1 MDIIEIKTIKLNT
14 LIGVYDWEKTVPQTL
29 IVDIAYALPPLSE
42 GSDQLAE
49 TIDYDAI
56 ILHIQQF
63 ATTHHFQLIET
74 LANRLVQSLFEQFA
88 TPWIKLS
95 INKPYANLQAKAIVF
110 TIERQRK
117 L

>member
-1 MDIIEIKTIKLNT
+1 MDIIELKTIKLNT

-29 IVDIAYALPPLSE
+29 IVDIAYALPPLS

-49 TIDYDAI
+49 TIDYDAV

-63 ATTHHFQLIET
+63 VAKHHFQLIES
-74 LANRLVQSLFEQFA
+74 LANRLVESLFEAFR

-95 INKPYANLQAKAIVF
+95 INKPYANLQAKAIIL
-110 TIERQRK
+110 TIERQRT

>member
-29 IVDIAYALPPLSE
+29 IVDIAYALPPLE
-42 GSDQLAE
+42 GSDQLTE

-63 ATTHHFQLIET
+63 AAAHHFQLIET
-74 LANRLVQSLFEQFA
+74 LANHLVQSLFEQFA

-95 INKPYANLQAKAIVF
+95 INKPYANLQAKAIIL